1 MKKLLTF
8 LSIATV
14 AAVGHAAALDWQYNA
29 TSADVGKTVY
39 VMLATADETGKPVV
53 VDQWEDLN
61 AVKGASLD
69 SGAVAKKGVR
79 YNAAGSFNNDK
90 VTKSDANVYF
100 VVVDA
105 DGSTFGV
112 TSVSDMTGSVYD
124 PTAQE
129 SSSGNNTSLSS
140 SSITKSGIA
149 WGTGGS
155 DDPPGPGP
163 DDPPGPGPD
172 DPPTPGPGPGGDGD
186 VPEPT
191 SGILLMIGGAALA
204 LRRRR

>member
-1 MKKLLTF
+1 
-8 LSIATV
+8 
-14 AAVGHAAALDWQYNA
+14 
-29 TSADVGKTVY
+29 
-39 VMLATADETGKPVV
+39 MLATADETGKPVV

-105 DGSTFGV
+105 EGSTFGV

-149 WGTGGS
+149 WGTGGG
-155 DDPPGPGP
+155 DNPPGP

-191 SGILLMIGGAALA
+191 SGLLLMIGGAALA